1 MSHSQERIDN
11 MRDLIKEANFSFA
24 LPADIEEQVHT
35 LEAAIENKVSWI
47 DCIQDEIR
55 NLAHCSA
62 DYDLTFEQS
71 EEVIDFFCR
80 KRWNV

>member
-1 MSHSQERIDN
+1 
-11 MRDLIKEANFSFA
+11 MRDLIKEANFNFK
-24 LPADIEEQVHT
+24 LPDDITKAVHE
-35 LEAAIENKVSWI
+35 LEKGLAQKVTYI
-47 DCIQDEIR
+47 DCLQDEIR

-62 DYDLTFEQS
+62 EYDLTFEQS